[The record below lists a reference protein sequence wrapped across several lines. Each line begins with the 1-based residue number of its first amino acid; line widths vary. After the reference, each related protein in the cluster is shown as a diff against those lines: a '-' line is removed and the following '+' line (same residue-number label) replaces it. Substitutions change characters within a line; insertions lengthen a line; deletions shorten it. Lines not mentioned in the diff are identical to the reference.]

1 MRIAAML
8 VASAHICLAACQTA
22 PNALLPPPPQ
32 GGASLLASTAA
43 TAPAP
48 APANSAAPTPY
59 MRCVNDFWGNCTG
72 VASNRHDYRWRYVR
86 PGARP
91 RELRESATAR
101 ANLREK
107 EPVREKVAVRENAVL
122 RDPPPVRENVVNV
135 PAPPPVR
142 ENAVVREKA
151 PVREV
156 NAPAVRERPPAR
168 EKIVRDT
175 SVMSRDKTLVCHG
188 RRRVVGE
195 ERPSQDD
202 ARRAAENGWMGSVR
216 YDFGERYQDIN
227 RAKDVRLNCGPSSVS
242 VALKTPHFRCAVE
255 ATPCRDT
262 QGYQGEPDERRYD
275 PPVREDQISRK

>member
-1 MRIAAML
+1 
-8 VASAHICLAACQTA
+8 
-22 PNALLPPPPQ
+22 
-32 GGASLLASTAA
+32 
-43 TAPAP
+43 
-48 APANSAAPTPY
+48 

-107 EPVREKVAVRENAVL
+107 EPVREKVAVREKGDAARENAVL
-122 RDPPPVRENVVNV
+122 RDPPLRQNVVNA

-142 ENAVVREKA
+142 ETAVVREKA

>member
-1 MRIAAML
+1 
-8 VASAHICLAACQTA
+8 
-22 PNALLPPPPQ
+22 
-32 GGASLLASTAA
+32 
-43 TAPAP
+43 
-48 APANSAAPTPY
+48 

-101 ANLREK
+101 ANIREK
-107 EPVREKVAVRENAVL
+107 EPVREKVAVREKGDAARENAVL

-275 PPVREDQISRK
+275 PPVREDRISRK

>member
-1 MRIAAML
+1 
-8 VASAHICLAACQTA
+8 
-22 PNALLPPPPQ
+22 
-32 GGASLLASTAA
+32 
-43 TAPAP
+43 
-48 APANSAAPTPY
+48 

-101 ANLREK
+101 ARINEK
-107 EPVREKVAVRENAVL
+107 EPVREKEAVREKGGAVRENAVL
-122 RDPPPVRENVVNV
+122 RDPPAVRGNAVVRENVVNT
-135 PAPPPVR
+135 PALPPVR

-151 PVREV
+151 PVRDV
-156 NAPAVRERPPAR
+156 NAPAARERPPAR

-188 RRRVVGE
+188 RRRVVGD

-262 QGYQGEPDERRYD
+262 QGYQTEPDERRYD